1 MSTPEANRP
10 NPAQSRTV
18 ASRPHIVF
26 VDDEPMAL
34 AALGN
39 RLRKFRGKWEI
50 SFCTGGGEAL
60 KRMAVL
66 GPTVVVADLG
76 MPTMDGNELLRR
88 VQREHP
94 HAVRI
99 ALSGQIATD
108 AATRALSVAHQY
120 LSKPCDVDQIV
131 EVVER
136 RERLESLFGNPEV
149 VSLVA
154 ASPTLPPAPRTYAKL
169 TSLLALARW
178 SLDDIVTVV
187 EADAVLT
194 AKLIQVAASPFF
206 GFRRS
211 IASVREAARVLGVTM
226 VQRLALGLEA
236 THDFPPIAF
245 DVLDVDEHA
254 RHASKI
260 AARTAELAPK
270 EQSMD
275 AYVAG
280 LVHDLGRLV
289 LAITRPEILR
299 EIRQA
304 APGDEATQLDL
315 ERLRLGF
322 GHPELG
328 AALLALWGLPANLVT
343 AVMTHHDA
351 EPEGLGVWLKQAE
364 LESAP
369 SANDA
374 PWESWQESEEA

>member
-1 MSTPEANRP
+1 MPSPQAVRP
-10 NPAQSRTV
+10 DLAQALETK
-18 ASRPHIVF
+18 PHIVF

-39 RLRKFRGKWEI
+39 RLRKFRGKWET
-50 SFCTGGGEAL
+50 SFCTSGDEAL
-60 KRMAVL
+60 KRMAAL
-66 GPTVVVADLG
+66 GPTIVVADLG

-94 HAVRI
+94 RAIRI
-99 ALSGQIATD
+99 ALSGQVATD
-108 AATRALSVAHQY
+108 AATRALAVAHQY

-136 RERLESLFGNPEV
+136 RQRLESLFGNPEV

-169 TSLLALARW
+169 TSLLAVARW
-178 SLDDIVTVV
+178 SLDEVVEVV

-206 GFRRS
+206 GFRRP
-211 IASVREAARVLGVTM
+211 IASVREAVRVLGVTM

-236 THDFPPIAF
+236 THDFPPIPF
-245 DVLDVDEHA
+245 DVLDVEAHA
-254 RHASKI
+254 RHSSAV

-270 EQSMD
+270 EQAMD

-289 LAITRPEILR
+289 LAITLPDVLR
-299 EIRQA
+299 EVQRG
-304 APGDEATQLDL
+304 APGDEAAQLDL
-315 ERLRLGF
+315 ERVRLGF

-328 AALLALWGLPANLVT
+328 AALLSLWGLPYALVT
-343 AVMTHHDA
+343 AVMTHHDPSA
-351 EPEGLGVWLKQAE
+351 EGLAGCLRQAE

-369 SANDA
+369 PANDT
-374 PWESWQESEEA
+374 PWERWEESEP

>member
-1 MSTPEANRP
+1 M
-10 NPAQSRTV
+10 
-18 ASRPHIVF
+18 RPHVLF

-39 RLRKFRGKWEI
+39 RLRRFRGKWEI
-50 SFCTGGGEAL
+50 SFCTTGEEAL
-60 KRMAVL
+60 QRMAVL
-66 GPTVVVADLG
+66 APSVVIADLG
-76 MPTMDGNELLRR
+76 MPGMDGNALLHR
-88 VQREHP
+88 VQQEHP

-120 LSKPCDVDQIV
+120 LSKPCDVEQVV
-131 EVVER
+131 EVVAR

-149 VSLVA
+149 VSIVA

-169 TSLLALARW
+169 TALLAVARW

-206 GFRRS
+206 GFRRP
-211 IASVREAARVLGVTM
+211 IASVREAVRVLGVTM

-236 THDFPPIAF
+236 AQDFPPIPF

-254 RHASKI
+254 RHASKV

-270 EQSMD
+270 ELAMD

-289 LAITRPEILR
+289 LAITRPDVLR
-299 EIRQA
+299 EVRRA
-304 APGDEATQLDL
+304 APDDEATQLDL
-315 ERLRLGF
+315 ERVRLGF

-328 AALLALWGLPANLVT
+328 AALLALWGLPCEIVN
-343 AVMTHHDA
+343 AVMLHHEA
-351 EPEGLGVWLKQAE
+351 EPPGLAVWLRQAE
-364 LESAP
+364 LEAGP
-369 SANDA
+369 PANDS
-374 PWESWQESEEA
+374 PWDSWQESEGT